1 MVPKLR
7 FKEFCGEWEEKR
19 LGDVYEFK
27 NGLNKEKEFFGKGI
41 PIVNYMDVNKN
52 THLYK
57 NTIKGRVQLTKK
69 EIENYSAKKGD
80 LFFTRTSETIDEIG
94 YTAVLLDDIEDAVFS
109 GFILRA
115 RPKNELIDFKFSGYC
130 FMTREVRK
138 EIIKKSSMTTRALT
152 SGTSL
157 KQVVFYLPSLPE
169 QTKIAHF
176 LCTVDDKIQNQ
187 EDKITHLENI
197 KKGFMQKI
205 FSRKI
210 RFKDDVG
217 EEFPEWEEK
226 KLGDIADVRDGTHDS
241 PKYIKDGY
249 PFITSKNL
257 TEDGKVDFSEI
268 SYISENDYKKINER
282 SKVEIG
288 DILFGMIGTIGKP
301 VLVDKEGFAIKNVA
315 LIKKSEILLNNYL
328 IQYLQTDYIKKQFL
342 LEQAGG
348 TQKFIA
354 LSVIRRLKIYLPCLK
369 EQQKIADFLSSFDK
383 KISTEK
389 DILEY
394 LKEIK
399 KGLLQQMFV

>member
-7 FKEFCGEWEEKR
+7 FKEFCGEWDEKR

-210 RFKDDVG
+210 RFKDDSG
-217 EEFPEWEEK
+217 EDFPEWEEK
-226 KLGDIADVRDGTHDS
+226 K
-241 PKYIKDGY
+241 IKDVFKITRGY
-249 PFITSKNL
+249 VLSANNVEKNINKEYIYPVYSSQTKDKGLLGYYNEYLYEDAITW
-257 TEDGKVDFSEI
+257 TTDGANAGTVHFRRGKFYCTNVCGVL
-268 SYISENDYKKINER
+268 ISENGYANKCIAEMINRISKKYVSYVGNPKLMNNIMA
-282 SKVEIG
+282 EI
-288 DILFGMIGTIGKP
+288 
-301 VLVDKEGFAIKNVA
+301 
-315 LIKKSEILLNNYL
+315 
-328 IQYLQTDYIKKQFL
+328 
-342 LEQAGG
+342 
-348 TQKFIA
+348 
-354 LSVIRRLKIYLPCLK
+354 KIDLPCLK
-369 EQQKIADFLSSFDK
+369 EQQKIS
-383 KISTEK
+383 
-389 DILEY
+389 DILSLLDEKIDTDKETLEH
-394 LKEIK
+394 LKQLK
-399 KGLLQQMFV
+399 KGLLQQMFA

>member
-7 FKEFCGEWEEKR
+7 FKEFCGEWDEKR

-210 RFKDDVG
+210 RFKDDSG
-217 EEFPEWEEK
+217 EDFPEWEEK
-226 KLGDIADVRDGTHDS
+226 K
-241 PKYIKDGY
+241 IKDVFKITRGY
-249 PFITSKNL
+249 VLSANNVEKNINKEYIYPVYSSQTKDKGLLGYYNEYLYEDAITW
-257 TEDGKVDFSEI
+257 TTDGANAGTVHFRIGKFYCTNVCGVL
-268 SYISENDYKKINER
+268 ISENGYANKCIAEMINRISKKYVSYVGNPKLMNNIMA
-282 SKVEIG
+282 EI
-288 DILFGMIGTIGKP
+288 
-301 VLVDKEGFAIKNVA
+301 
-315 LIKKSEILLNNYL
+315 
-328 IQYLQTDYIKKQFL
+328 
-342 LEQAGG
+342 
-348 TQKFIA
+348 
-354 LSVIRRLKIYLPCLK
+354 KIDLPCLK
-369 EQQKIADFLSSFDK
+369 EQQKIS
-383 KISTEK
+383 
-389 DILEY
+389 DILSLLDEKIDTDKETLEH
-394 LKEIK
+394 LKQLK
-399 KGLLQQMFV
+399 KGLLQQMFA

>member
-7 FKEFCGEWEEKR
+7 FKEFCGEWDEKR

-80 LFFTRTSETIDEIG
+80 LFFTRTSEIIDEIG

-210 RFKDDVG
+210 RFKDDSG
-217 EEFPEWEEK
+217 EDFPEWEEK
-226 KLGDIADVRDGTHDS
+226 K
-241 PKYIKDGY
+241 IKDVFKITRGY
-249 PFITSKNL
+249 VLSANNVEKNINKEYIYPVYSSQTKDKGLLGYYNEYLYEDAITW
-257 TEDGKVDFSEI
+257 TTDGANAGTVHFRRGKFYCTNVCGVL
-268 SYISENDYKKINER
+268 ISENGYANKCIAEMINRISKKYVSYVGNPKLMNNIMA
-282 SKVEIG
+282 EI
-288 DILFGMIGTIGKP
+288 
-301 VLVDKEGFAIKNVA
+301 
-315 LIKKSEILLNNYL
+315 
-328 IQYLQTDYIKKQFL
+328 
-342 LEQAGG
+342 
-348 TQKFIA
+348 
-354 LSVIRRLKIYLPCLK
+354 KIDLPCLK
-369 EQQKIADFLSSFDK
+369 EQQKIS
-383 KISTEK
+383 
-389 DILEY
+389 DILSLLDEKIDTDKETLEH
-394 LKEIK
+394 LKQLK
-399 KGLLQQMFV
+399 KGLLQQMFA

>member
-7 FKEFCGEWEEKR
+7 FKEFCGEWDEKR

-210 RFKDDVG
+210 RFKDDSG
-217 EEFPEWEEK
+217 EDFPEWEEK
-226 KLGDIADVRDGTHDS
+226 K
-241 PKYIKDGY
+241 IKDV
-249 PFITSKNL
+249 FKITSGYVLSANNVEKDINKEYIYPVYSSQTKDKGL
-257 TEDGKVDFSEI
+257 LGYYNEYLYEDAITWTTDGANAGTVHFRRGKFYCTNVCGVL
-268 SYISENDYKKINER
+268 ISENGYANKCIAEMINRISKKYVSYVGNPKLMNNIMA
-282 SKVEIG
+282 EI
-288 DILFGMIGTIGKP
+288 
-301 VLVDKEGFAIKNVA
+301 
-315 LIKKSEILLNNYL
+315 
-328 IQYLQTDYIKKQFL
+328 
-342 LEQAGG
+342 
-348 TQKFIA
+348 
-354 LSVIRRLKIYLPCLK
+354 KIDLPCLK
-369 EQQKIADFLSSFDK
+369 EQQKIS
-383 KISTEK
+383 
-389 DILEY
+389 DILSLLDEKIDTDKETLEH
-394 LKEIK
+394 LKQLK
-399 KGLLQQMFV
+399 KGLLQQMFA

>member
-7 FKEFCGEWEEKR
+7 FKEFCGEWDEKR

-210 RFKDDVG
+210 RFKDDSG
-217 EEFPEWEEK
+217 EDFPEWEEK
-226 KLGDIADVRDGTHDS
+226 K
-241 PKYIKDGY
+241 IKDVFKITRGY
-249 PFITSKNL
+249 VLSANNVEKNINK
-257 TEDGKVDFSEI
+257 E
-268 SYISENDYKKINER
+268 YIY
-282 SKVEIG
+282 
-288 DILFGMIGTIGKP
+288 P
-301 VLVDKEGFAIKNVA
+301 VY
-315 LIKKSEILLNNYL
+315 SS
-328 IQYLQTDYIKKQFL
+328 QT
-342 LEQAGG
+342 
-348 TQKFIA
+348 
-354 LSVIRRLKIYLPCLK
+354 
-369 EQQKIADFLSSFDK
+369 
-383 KISTEK
+383 K
-389 DILEY
+389 D
-394 LKEIK
+394 
-399 KGLLQQMFV
+399 KGLLGYYNEYLYEDAITWTTDGANAGTVNFRI

>member
-7 FKEFCGEWEEKR
+7 FKEFCGEWDEKR

-94 YTAVLLDDIEDAVFS
+94 YTAVLLDGIEDAVFS

-210 RFKDDVG
+210 RFKDDSG
-217 EEFPEWEEK
+217 EDFPEWEEK
-226 KLGDIADVRDGTHDS
+226 K
-241 PKYIKDGY
+241 IKDVFKITRGY
-249 PFITSKNL
+249 VLSANNVEKNINKEYIYPVYSSQTKDKGLLGYYNEYLYEDAITW
-257 TEDGKVDFSEI
+257 TTDGANAGTVHFRRGKFYCTNVCGVL
-268 SYISENDYKKINER
+268 ISENGYANKCIAEMINRISKKYVSYVGNPKLMNNIMA
-282 SKVEIG
+282 EI
-288 DILFGMIGTIGKP
+288 
-301 VLVDKEGFAIKNVA
+301 
-315 LIKKSEILLNNYL
+315 
-328 IQYLQTDYIKKQFL
+328 
-342 LEQAGG
+342 
-348 TQKFIA
+348 
-354 LSVIRRLKIYLPCLK
+354 KIDLPCLK
-369 EQQKIADFLSSFDK
+369 EQQKIS
-383 KISTEK
+383 
-389 DILEY
+389 DILSLLDEKIDTDKETLEH
-394 LKEIK
+394 LKQLK
-399 KGLLQQMFV
+399 KGLLQQMFA

>member
-7 FKEFCGEWEEKR
+7 FKEFCEEWEEKR
-19 LGDVYEFK
+19 LGDIYEFK
-27 NGLNKEKEFFGKGI
+27 NGLNKEKEFFGKGT

-157 KQVVFYLPSLPE
+157 KQVAFYLPLLPE
-169 QTKIAHF
+169 QTKIADF
-176 LCTVDDKIQNQ
+176 LSTVDDKIQNQ
-187 EDKITHLENI
+187 QDKITHLENI

-210 RFKDDVG
+210 RFKDDSG
-217 EEFPEWEEK
+217 EDFPEWEEK
-226 KLGDIADVRDGTHDS
+226 K
-241 PKYIKDGY
+241 IKDVFKITRGY
-249 PFITSKNL
+249 VLSANNVEKNINKEYIYPVYSSQTKDKGLLGYYNEYLYEDAITW
-257 TEDGKVDFSEI
+257 TTDGANAGTVHFRRGKFYCTNVCGVL
-268 SYISENDYKKINER
+268 ISENGYANKCIAEMINRISKKYVSYVGNPKLMNNIMA
-282 SKVEIG
+282 EI
-288 DILFGMIGTIGKP
+288 
-301 VLVDKEGFAIKNVA
+301 
-315 LIKKSEILLNNYL
+315 
-328 IQYLQTDYIKKQFL
+328 
-342 LEQAGG
+342 
-348 TQKFIA
+348 
-354 LSVIRRLKIYLPCLK
+354 KIDLPCLK
-369 EQQKIADFLSSFDK
+369 EQQKIS
-383 KISTEK
+383 
-389 DILEY
+389 DILSLLDEKIDTDKETLEH
-394 LKEIK
+394 LKQLK
-399 KGLLQQMFV
+399 KGLLQQMFA

>member
-7 FKEFCGEWEEKR
+7 FKEFCGEWDEKR

-27 NGLNKEKEFFGKGI
+27 NGLNKEKEFFGKGT

-210 RFKDDVG
+210 RFKDDSG
-217 EEFPEWEEK
+217 EDFPEWEEK
-226 KLGDIADVRDGTHDS
+226 K
-241 PKYIKDGY
+241 IKDVFKITRGY
-249 PFITSKNL
+249 VLSANNVEKNINKEYIYPVYSSQTKDKGLLGYYNEYLYEDAITW
-257 TEDGKVDFSEI
+257 TTDGANAGTVHFRRGKFYCTNVCGVL
-268 SYISENDYKKINER
+268 ISENGYANKCIAEMINRISKKYVSYVGNPKLMNNIMA
-282 SKVEIG
+282 EI
-288 DILFGMIGTIGKP
+288 
-301 VLVDKEGFAIKNVA
+301 
-315 LIKKSEILLNNYL
+315 
-328 IQYLQTDYIKKQFL
+328 
-342 LEQAGG
+342 
-348 TQKFIA
+348 
-354 LSVIRRLKIYLPCLK
+354 KIDLPCLK
-369 EQQKIADFLSSFDK
+369 EQQKIS
-383 KISTEK
+383 
-389 DILEY
+389 DILSLLDEKIDTDKETLEH
-394 LKEIK
+394 LKQLK
-399 KGLLQQMFV
+399 KGLLQQMFA

>member
-7 FKEFCGEWEEKR
+7 FKEFCGEWDEKR

-197 KKGFMQKI
+197 KKGFM
-205 FSRKI
+205 
-210 RFKDDVG
+210 
-217 EEFPEWEEK
+217 
-226 KLGDIADVRDGTHDS
+226 
-241 PKYIKDGY
+241 
-249 PFITSKNL
+249 
-257 TEDGKVDFSEI
+257 
-268 SYISENDYKKINER
+268 
-282 SKVEIG
+282 
-288 DILFGMIGTIGKP
+288 
-301 VLVDKEGFAIKNVA
+301 
-315 LIKKSEILLNNYL
+315 
-328 IQYLQTDYIKKQFL
+328 
-342 LEQAGG
+342 
-348 TQKFIA
+348 
-354 LSVIRRLKIYLPCLK
+354 
-369 EQQKIADFLSSFDK
+369 
-383 KISTEK
+383 
-389 DILEY
+389 
-394 LKEIK
+394 
-399 KGLLQQMFV
+399 

>member
-1 MVPKLR
+1 VVPKLR
-7 FKEFCGEWEEKR
+7 FKEFCGEWDEKR

-210 RFKDDVG
+210 RFKDDSG
-217 EEFPEWEEK
+217 EDFPEWEEK
-226 KLGDIADVRDGTHDS
+226 K
-241 PKYIKDGY
+241 IKDVFKITRGY
-249 PFITSKNL
+249 VLSANNVEKNINKEYIYPVYSSQTKDKGLLGYYNEYLYEDAITW
-257 TEDGKVDFSEI
+257 TTDGANAGTVHFRRGKFYCTNVCGVL
-268 SYISENDYKKINER
+268 ISENGYANKCIAEMINRISKKYVSYVGNPKLMNNIMA
-282 SKVEIG
+282 EI
-288 DILFGMIGTIGKP
+288 
-301 VLVDKEGFAIKNVA
+301 
-315 LIKKSEILLNNYL
+315 
-328 IQYLQTDYIKKQFL
+328 
-342 LEQAGG
+342 
-348 TQKFIA
+348 
-354 LSVIRRLKIYLPCLK
+354 KIDLPCLK
-369 EQQKIADFLSSFDK
+369 EQQKIS
-383 KISTEK
+383 
-389 DILEY
+389 DILSLLDEKIDTDKETLEH
-394 LKEIK
+394 LKQLK
-399 KGLLQQMFV
+399 KGLLQQMFA

>member
-7 FKEFCGEWEEKR
+7 FKEFCEEWEEKR
-19 LGDVYEFK
+19 LGDIYEFK
-27 NGLNKEKEFFGKGI
+27 NGLNKEKEFFGKGT

-157 KQVVFYLPSLPE
+157 KQVAFYLPLLPE
-169 QTKIAHF
+169 QTKIADF
-176 LCTVDDKIQNQ
+176 LSTVDDKIQNQ
-187 EDKITHLENI
+187 QDKITHLENI

-210 RFKDDVG
+210 RFKDDG
-217 EEFPEWEEK
+217 GDEFPEWEEK
-226 KLGDIADVRDGTHDS
+226 KLGDIVEVKSGKSPNGLLDS
-241 PKYIKDGY
+241 KGEI
-249 PFITSKNL
+249 PF
-257 TEDGKVDFSEI
+257 F
-268 SYISENDYKKINER
+268 
-282 SKVEIG
+282 KVEQ
-288 DILFGMIGTIGKP
+288 
-301 VLVDKEGFAIKNVA
+301 
-315 LIKKSEILLNNYL
+315 LNNSIKY
-328 IQYLQTDYIKKQFL
+328 QEKTPYYIKKQDENMIKSGSIIFPKRGAAIL
-342 LEQAGG
+342 LNKIRILKQDSFMDTNLMTLTIKNNNYYNEFIYYKILVDDLSKIADTTSIPQINNKHIEPYKIKVPSLPEQ
-348 TQKFIA
+348 T
-354 LSVIRRLKIYLPCLK
+354 
-369 EQQKIADFLSSFDK
+369 KIADFLSLFDE
-383 KISTEK
+383 KIYIEK
-389 DILEY
+389 QTLEH
-394 LKEIK
+394 LKDLK

>member
-7 FKEFCGEWEEKR
+7 FKEFCGEWDEKR

-41 PIVNYMDVNKN
+41 PIVNYMDVNRN

-210 RFKDDVG
+210 RFKDDSG
-217 EEFPEWEEK
+217 EDFPEWEEK
-226 KLGDIADVRDGTHDS
+226 K
-241 PKYIKDGY
+241 IKDVFKITRGY
-249 PFITSKNL
+249 VLSANNVEKNINKEYIYPVYSSQTKDKGLLGYYNEYLYEDAITW
-257 TEDGKVDFSEI
+257 TTDGANAGTVHFRRGKFYCTNVCGVL
-268 SYISENDYKKINER
+268 ISENGYANKCIAEMINRISKKYVSYVGNPKLMNNIMA
-282 SKVEIG
+282 EI
-288 DILFGMIGTIGKP
+288 
-301 VLVDKEGFAIKNVA
+301 
-315 LIKKSEILLNNYL
+315 
-328 IQYLQTDYIKKQFL
+328 
-342 LEQAGG
+342 
-348 TQKFIA
+348 
-354 LSVIRRLKIYLPCLK
+354 KIDLPCLK
-369 EQQKIADFLSSFDK
+369 EQQKIS
-383 KISTEK
+383 
-389 DILEY
+389 DILSLLDEKIDTDKETLEH
-394 LKEIK
+394 LKQLK
-399 KGLLQQMFV
+399 KGLLQQMFA

>member
-1 MVPKLR
+1 VVPKLR
-7 FKEFCGEWEEKR
+7 FKEFCGEWDEKR

-210 RFKDDVG
+210 RFKDDSG
-217 EEFPEWEEK
+217 EDFPEWEEK
-226 KLGDIADVRDGTHDS
+226 K
-241 PKYIKDGY
+241 IKDVFKITRGY
-249 PFITSKNL
+249 VLSANNVEKNINKEYIYPVYSSQTKDKGLLGYYNEYLYEDAITW
-257 TEDGKVDFSEI
+257 TTDGANAGTVHFRIGKFYCTNVCGVL
-268 SYISENDYKKINER
+268 ISENGYANKCIAEMINRISKKYVSYVGNPKLMNNIMA
-282 SKVEIG
+282 EI
-288 DILFGMIGTIGKP
+288 
-301 VLVDKEGFAIKNVA
+301 
-315 LIKKSEILLNNYL
+315 
-328 IQYLQTDYIKKQFL
+328 
-342 LEQAGG
+342 
-348 TQKFIA
+348 
-354 LSVIRRLKIYLPCLK
+354 KIDLPCLK
-369 EQQKIADFLSSFDK
+369 EQQKIS
-383 KISTEK
+383 
-389 DILEY
+389 DILSLLDEKIDTDKETLEH
-394 LKEIK
+394 LKQLK
-399 KGLLQQMFV
+399 KGLLQQMFA

>member
-7 FKEFCGEWEEKR
+7 FKEFCGEWDEKR

-210 RFKDDVG
+210 RFKDDSG
-217 EEFPEWEEK
+217 EDFPEWEEK
-226 KLGDIADVRDGTHDS
+226 K
-241 PKYIKDGY
+241 IKDVFKITRGY
-249 PFITSKNL
+249 VLSANNVEKNINKEYIYPVYSSQTKDKGLLGYYNEYLYEDAITW
-257 TEDGKVDFSEI
+257 TTDGANAGTVHFRRGKFYCTNVCGVL
-268 SYISENDYKKINER
+268 ISENGYANKCIAEMINRISKKYVSYVGNPKLMNNIMA
-282 SKVEIG
+282 EI
-288 DILFGMIGTIGKP
+288 
-301 VLVDKEGFAIKNVA
+301 
-315 LIKKSEILLNNYL
+315 
-328 IQYLQTDYIKKQFL
+328 
-342 LEQAGG
+342 
-348 TQKFIA
+348 
-354 LSVIRRLKIYLPCLK
+354 KIDLPCLK
-369 EQQKIADFLSSFDK
+369 EQQKIS
-383 KISTEK
+383 
-389 DILEY
+389 DILSLLDEKIDTDKETLEH
-394 LKEIK
+394 LKQLK
-399 KGLLQQMFV
+399 KGL

>member
-7 FKEFCGEWEEKR
+7 FKEFCGEWDEKR

-210 RFKDDVG
+210 RFKDDIW
-217 EEFPEWEEK
+217 EDFPEWEEK
-226 KLGDIADVRDGTHDS
+226 K
-241 PKYIKDGY
+241 IKDVFKITRGY
-249 PFITSKNL
+249 VLSANNVEKNINKEYIYPVYSSQTKDKGLLGYYNEYLYEDAITW
-257 TEDGKVDFSEI
+257 TTDGANAGTVHFRIGKFYCTNVCGVL
-268 SYISENDYKKINER
+268 ISENGYANKCIAEMINRISKKYVSYVGNPKLMNNIMA
-282 SKVEIG
+282 EI
-288 DILFGMIGTIGKP
+288 
-301 VLVDKEGFAIKNVA
+301 
-315 LIKKSEILLNNYL
+315 
-328 IQYLQTDYIKKQFL
+328 
-342 LEQAGG
+342 
-348 TQKFIA
+348 
-354 LSVIRRLKIYLPCLK
+354 KIDLPCLK
-369 EQQKIADFLSSFDK
+369 EQQKIS
-383 KISTEK
+383 
-389 DILEY
+389 DILSLLDEKIDTDKETLEH
-394 LKEIK
+394 LKQLK
-399 KGLLQQMFV
+399 KGLLQQMFA

>member
-7 FKEFCGEWEEKR
+7 FKEFCGEWDEKR

-210 RFKDDVG
+210 RFKDDSG
-217 EEFPEWEEK
+217 EDFPEWEEK
-226 KLGDIADVRDGTHDS
+226 K
-241 PKYIKDGY
+241 IKDVFKITRGY
-249 PFITSKNL
+249 VLSANNVEKNINKEYIYPVYSSQTKDKGLLGYYNEYLYEDAITW
-257 TEDGKVDFSEI
+257 TTDGANAGTVHFRRGKFYCTNVCGVL
-268 SYISENDYKKINER
+268 ISENGYANKCIAEMINRISKKYVSYVGNPKLMNNIMA
-282 SKVEIG
+282 EI
-288 DILFGMIGTIGKP
+288 
-301 VLVDKEGFAIKNVA
+301 
-315 LIKKSEILLNNYL
+315 
-328 IQYLQTDYIKKQFL
+328 
-342 LEQAGG
+342 
-348 TQKFIA
+348 
-354 LSVIRRLKIYLPCLK
+354 KIDLPCLK
-369 EQQKIADFLSSFDK
+369 EQQKIS
-383 KISTEK
+383 
-389 DILEY
+389 DILSLLDEKIDTDKETLEH
-394 LKEIK
+394 LKQHK
-399 KGLLQQMFV
+399 KGLLQQMFA

>member
-7 FKEFCGEWEEKR
+7 FKEFCGEWEEFVLK
-19 LGDVYEFK
+19 DVVDLRREKYNPQKSDKNFK
-27 NGLNKEKEFFGKGI
+27 CIELEHLSQETGEIIGSISSLNQKSIK
-41 PIVNYMDVNKN
+41 NKF
-52 THLYK
+52 YK
-57 NTIKGRVQLTKK
+57 
-69 EIENYSAKKGD
+69 
-80 LFFTRTSETIDEIG
+80 
-94 YTAVLLDDIEDAVFS
+94 DDILY
-109 GFILRA
+109 GKLRPYLRKYA
-115 RPKNELIDFKFSGYC
+115 YC
-130 FMTREVRK
+130 TFEGVCSS
-138 EIIKKSSMTTRALT
+138 EIWVLNSTTLNNRLLFYYIQTDEFQSVANIS
-152 SGTSL
+152 SGTKMPRADWNKL
-157 KQVVFYLPSLPE
+157 KLKKIKVPSLSE
-169 QTKIAHF
+169 QIKIADF
-176 LCTVDDKIQNQ
+176 LSTVDDKIQNQ

-197 KKGFMQKI
+197 KKGFMKKI

-210 RFKDDVG
+210 RFKDDG
-217 EEFPEWEEK
+217 EEEFPEWEEK
-226 KLGDIADVRDGTHDS
+226 KLRDIADVRDGTHDS

-257 TEDGKVDFSEI
+257 TEDGKIDFSEI